1 MRGLVF
7 TGNRGVAVQDFPDPV
22 PGPGEVVV
30 GIRASGIC
38 GSDLNLYR
46 KAELERPVV
55 CGHEPCG
62 VVVQRGPGVSEQQA
76 PLGQRVMIHHYRG
89 CGRCWL
95 CGMGYTQMCSQA
107 KVMGT
112 DIDGANAPY
121 LLAPVGTLV
130 ELPDEL
136 SCAEGAAIACGTGT
150 AYAALRR
157 LAVSGRDTLAIFGQG
172 PVGLAATQLAV
183 AIGARV
189 IAVDPAEERRKL
201 GREMGAEEVVDP
213 ADAAVE
219 RIQELTHGEGADATL
234 ECSGHPQAR
243 QDCAR
248 AARPWGRACYVG
260 AHGTATF
267 DMTPDIIH
275 RQLTMYGCWTFNP
288 LLMAECARFAID
300 RKVALRNVF
309 TDTFTLEQADEAYRR
324 VEARA
329 MGKGVF
335 VFDAGLVPAPV
346 DLTGDELAVDTV
358 DPDRLARGRPVAP

>member
-7 TGNRGVAVQDFPDPV
+7 TGNRHVAVQDFPDPV

-46 KAELERPVV
+46 KPEIGQAII

-62 VVVQRGPGVSEQQA
+62 VVVERGPGASEQQA
-76 PLGQRVMIHHYRG
+76 PVGQRVMIHHYRG
-89 CGRCWL
+89 CGSCWL
-95 CGMGYTQMCSQA
+95 CRMGYTQMCA
-107 KVMGT
+107 AAEVMGT
-112 DIDGANAPY
+112 DIHGANAPY

-136 SCAEGAAIACGTGT
+136 SFAEGAAIACGTGT

-183 AIGARV
+183 AMGARV
-189 IAVDPAEERRKL
+189 IAVDPEAERRKL
-201 GREMGAEEVVDP
+201 AVAMGAEHAIGPE
-213 ADAAVE
+213 AAVE

-234 ECSGHPQAR
+234 DCSGNSEAR
-243 QDCAR
+243 RDCAR
-248 AARPWGRACYVG
+248 AARAWGRACYVG

-267 DMTPDIIH
+267 DMTPDVIH

-288 LLMAECARFAID
+288 LLMAECARFAVD
-300 RKVALRNVF
+300 RQVPLGRVF
-309 TDTFTLEQADEAYRR
+309 TDTFKLEQAEEAYRR
-324 VEARA
+324 VEARS

-335 VFDAGLVPAPV
+335 AFEAS
-346 DLTGDELAVDTV
+346 
-358 DPDRLARGRPVAP
+358 